1 MGLIVKKNKDG
12 LYQMISSFDD
22 EKIHKEKWVSEHEA
36 KRVLINRAFWDFF
49 DKMVEIDVDF
59 PLGYYNSNGKVYTG
73 DPKYFDVLHKMRKAK
88 NSNELYEQKYQELK
102 KKYDLD
108 L

>member
-1 MGLIVKKNKDG
+1 MELD
-12 LYQMISSFDD
+12 Y
-22 EKIHKEKWVSEHEA
+22 EKMQRTYSIQAIGSH
-36 KRVLINRAFWDFF
+36 
-49 DKMVEIDVDF
+49 
-59 PLGYYNSNGKVYTG
+59 G
-73 DPKYFDVLHKMRKAK
+73 KYFDVLHKMRKAK